1 MNRMGLIYRKEMR
14 MVLRERRVI
23 LTTLLLPIVL
33 MPVLMFGP
41 SLLFG
46 NLAQQTA
53 ASVQQV
59 GVVNLP
65 PEVMEV
71 LKAARL
77 EPVEVTDPR
86 LEVEQRRLEV
96 AVAYA
101 NQQFTVYGRL
111 AGGATQSSLI
121 IPRVQAALQGYR
133 EGLVQQQWVER
144 GLDPALLQ
152 PFTVVTQDASPPQEA
167 AAGLFGFLIPYFL
180 VIFVMVGG
188 QVVAI
193 DATAGEKEKGTL
205 EALLVTPVPLAQV
218 VLGKALATLTM
229 ALAAALASLSGILLG
244 STVVRNLFTDL
255 LDGLGGALGG
265 GLSLTATGYLSLLL
279 TAVLFAL
286 FIVAVMLSLGL
297 YARSFKEAQSYLA
310 PLQLIFIL
318 PLLALQFADFLQE
331 QTWFYLL
338 PAFNVML
345 SLSHLVRGSAELP
358 LLLLTW
364 ATTLVYALLAL
375 LVAIRQFRREEIV
388 FRN

>member
-1 MNRMGLIYRKEMR
+1 MNRLGLIYRKEML

-23 LTTLLLPIVL
+23 ITTLLLPILL

-46 NLAQQTA
+46 NLAQQATQ
-53 ASVQQV
+53 SVQQI
-59 GVVNLP
+59 GVANLP
-65 PEVMEV
+65 PQVLEV
-71 LKAARL
+71 LKAAQL
-77 EPVEVTDPR
+77 EPVEVADPR
-86 LEVEQRRLEV
+86 LEVEERRLEV
-96 AVAYA
+96 AITYTG
-101 NQQFTVYGRL
+101 QQFTIYGRL

-121 IPRVQAALQGYR
+121 IPKVQAALQGYR
-133 EGLVQQQWVER
+133 EGLVQQQWLSK
-144 GLDPALLQ
+144 GLDPTLLQ

-167 AAGLFGFLIPYFL
+167 AAGLLGFLIPYFL

-188 QVVAI
+188 QVVAV

-229 ALAAALASLSGILLG
+229 ALAAALASLSGMILG
-244 STVVRNLFTDL
+244 STVVKSLFADL
-255 LDGLGGALGG
+255 LAELGGGLGG
-265 GLSLTATGYLSLLL
+265 GLSLSASGYLSLLL

-310 PLQLIFIL
+310 PLQIVFIL
-318 PLLALQFADFLQE
+318 PLLALQFSDFLQE

-338 PAFNVML
+338 PALNVML
-345 SLSHLVRGSAELP
+345 SLSHLVKGSAEVSH
-358 LLLLTW
+358 LLLTW
-364 ATTLVYALLAL
+364 GSTLVYALLAL
-375 LVAIRQFRREEIV
+375 LVAIRQFRREEVV